1 MNNSGI
7 TSEPISH
14 LSITAILILNAVNTD
29 SSSERRSLKP
39 SKRALNPYFVKYTL
53 LSSFADLTEVVYSME
68 FPPLLFSMPPAVGP
82 RSQFHILLFKD
93 ISLLKVQNA
102 PFNKKFGISFSN
114 NGFGNKPAG
123 STGFSFG
130 QNNNNTNTQPSASG
144 FGFGGSQPNS
154 GTATTGGFG
163 ANQATNTFGSNQ
175 QSSTGGGLF
184 GNKPALGSLGSSS
197 TTASGTTAAGTGLFG
212 QQTAQP
218 QQSTIGGGL
227 FGNKPT
233 TTTGGLF
240 GNSAQNNS
248 TTSGGLFGNKVGS
261 TGSLMGG
268 NSTQNTSNMNAGGLF
283 GAKPQNTTATTGGL
297 FGSKPQ
303 GSTTNG
309 GLFGSGTQNNNTLG
323 GGGLFGQ
330 SQQPQTNTAPGLG
343 NTVST
348 QPSFAW
354 SKPSTG
360 SNLQQQQQQ
369 QIQVPLQQTQAIAQQ
384 QQLSNYPQQIQEQV
398 LKCKES
404 WDPNTTKTKLRAFVY
419 NKVNETEA
427 ILYTKP
433 GHVLQEEWDQ
443 AMEKKPSPQT
453 IPIQI
458 YGFEG
463 LNQRNQVQ
471 TENVAQAR
479 IILNHILEKS
489 TQLQQKHELDTASRI
504 LKAQSRNVEIEKR
517 ILKLGTQLAT
527 LKNRDCHCYCRPIV
541 SKLRRSCLG
550 KTGTFGPLKRTC

>member
-1 MNNSGI
+1 MFGFSG
-7 TSEPISH
+7 
-14 LSITAILILNAVNTD
+14 
-29 SSSERRSLKP
+29 
-39 SKRALNPYFVKYTL
+39 
-53 LSSFADLTEVVYSME
+53 
-68 FPPLLFSMPPAVGP
+68 
-82 RSQFHILLFKD
+82 
-93 ISLLKVQNA
+93 
-102 PFNKKFGISFSN
+102 SN

-144 FGFGGSQPNS
+144 FGFGDSQPNS

-212 QQTAQP
+212 QQTAQS

-433 GHVLQEEWDQ
+433 GQVLQEEWDQ

-527 LKNRDCHCYCRPIV
+527 LKNRGLPLGIAEEKMW
-541 SKLRRSCLG
+541 SQFQTLLQRSEDPAGLG
-550 KTGTFGPLKRTC
+550 KTNELWARLAILKERAKNISSQLDSKLMVFNDDTKNQDSMSKGTGEESNDRFNKIVEILTNQQRGITYLNEVLEKDAAIVKKYKNKT

>member
-1 MNNSGI
+1 MFGFSG
-7 TSEPISH
+7 
-14 LSITAILILNAVNTD
+14 
-29 SSSERRSLKP
+29 
-39 SKRALNPYFVKYTL
+39 
-53 LSSFADLTEVVYSME
+53 
-68 FPPLLFSMPPAVGP
+68 
-82 RSQFHILLFKD
+82 
-93 ISLLKVQNA
+93 
-102 PFNKKFGISFSN
+102 SN

-343 NTVST
+343 NIVST

-369 QIQVPLQQTQAIAQQ
+369 QIQVALQQTQAIAQQ

-527 LKNRDCHCYCRPIV
+527 LKNRGLPLGIAEEKMW
-541 SKLRRSCLG
+541 SQFQTLLQRSEDPAGLG
-550 KTGTFGPLKRTC
+550 KTNELWARLAILKERAKNISSQLDSKLMVFNDDTKNQDGMSKGTGEESNDRINKIVEILTNQQRGITYLNEVLEKDAAIVKKYKNKT

>member
-1 MNNSGI
+1 MFGFSG
-7 TSEPISH
+7 
-14 LSITAILILNAVNTD
+14 
-29 SSSERRSLKP
+29 
-39 SKRALNPYFVKYTL
+39 
-53 LSSFADLTEVVYSME
+53 
-68 FPPLLFSMPPAVGP
+68 
-82 RSQFHILLFKD
+82 
-93 ISLLKVQNA
+93 
-102 PFNKKFGISFSN
+102 SN

-123 STGFSFG
+123 PTGFSFG

-433 GHVLQEEWDQ
+433 VHVLQEEWDQ

-527 LKNRDCHCYCRPIV
+527 LKNRGLPLGIAEEKMW
-541 SKLRRSCLG
+541 SQFQTLLQRSEDPAGLG
-550 KTGTFGPLKRTC
+550 KTNELWARLAILKERAKNISSQLDSKLMVFNDDTKNQDGMSKGTGEESNDRINKIVEILTNQQRGITYLNEVLEKDAAIVKKYKNKT

>member
-1 MNNSGI
+1 MFGFSG
-7 TSEPISH
+7 
-14 LSITAILILNAVNTD
+14 
-29 SSSERRSLKP
+29 
-39 SKRALNPYFVKYTL
+39 
-53 LSSFADLTEVVYSME
+53 
-68 FPPLLFSMPPAVGP
+68 
-82 RSQFHILLFKD
+82 
-93 ISLLKVQNA
+93 
-102 PFNKKFGISFSN
+102 SN

-144 FGFGGSQPNS
+144 FAFGGSQPNS

-248 TTSGGLFGNKVGS
+248 TTSGGLFGNRVGS

-309 GLFGSGTQNNNTLG
+309 GLFGSGAQNNNTLG

-360 SNLQQQQQQ
+360 SNLQQQ

-433 GHVLQEEWDQ
+433 GQVLQEEWDQ

-527 LKNRDCHCYCRPIV
+527 LKNRGLPLGIAEEKMW
-541 SKLRRSCLG
+541 SQFQTLLQRSEDPAGLG
-550 KTGTFGPLKRTC
+550 KTNELWARLAILKERAKNISSQLDSKLMVFNDDTKNQDSMSKGTGEESNDRINKIVEILTNQQRGITYLNEVLEKDAAIVKKYKNKT

>member
-1 MNNSGI
+1 MFG
-7 TSEPISH
+7 
-14 LSITAILILNAVNTD
+14 
-29 SSSERRSLKP
+29 
-39 SKRALNPYFVKYTL
+39 
-53 LSSFADLTEVVYSME
+53 
-68 FPPLLFSMPPAVGP
+68 
-82 RSQFHILLFKD
+82 
-93 ISLLKVQNA
+93 
-102 PFNKKFGISFSN
+102 FNGSN

-184 GNKPALGSLGSSS
+184 GNKPALDSLGSSS

-433 GHVLQEEWDQ
+433 GQVLQEEWDQ

-527 LKNRDCHCYCRPIV
+527 LKNRGLPLGIAEEKMW
-541 SKLRRSCLG
+541 SQFQTLLQRSEDPAGLG
-550 KTGTFGPLKRTC
+550 KTNELWARLAILKERAKNISSQLDSKLMVFNDDTKNQDSMSKGTGEESNDRINKIVEILTNQQRGITYLNEVLEKDAAIVKKYKNKT

>member
-1 MNNSGI
+1 MFGFSG
-7 TSEPISH
+7 
-14 LSITAILILNAVNTD
+14 
-29 SSSERRSLKP
+29 
-39 SKRALNPYFVKYTL
+39 
-53 LSSFADLTEVVYSME
+53 
-68 FPPLLFSMPPAVGP
+68 
-82 RSQFHILLFKD
+82 
-93 ISLLKVQNA
+93 
-102 PFNKKFGISFSN
+102 SN

-240 GNSAQNNS
+240 GNSAKNNS

-369 QIQVPLQQTQAIAQQ
+369 QQIQVPLQQTQAIAQQ

-433 GHVLQEEWDQ
+433 GQVLQEEWDQ

-527 LKNRDCHCYCRPIV
+527 LKNRGLPLGIAEEKMW
-541 SKLRRSCLG
+541 SQFQTLLQRSEDPAGLG
-550 KTGTFGPLKRTC
+550 KTNELWARLAILKERAKNISSQLDSKLMVFNDDTKNQDSMSKGTGEESNDRINKIVEILTNQQRGITYLNEVLEKDAAIVKKYKNKT

>member
-1 MNNSGI
+1 MFGFSG
-7 TSEPISH
+7 
-14 LSITAILILNAVNTD
+14 
-29 SSSERRSLKP
+29 
-39 SKRALNPYFVKYTL
+39 
-53 LSSFADLTEVVYSME
+53 
-68 FPPLLFSMPPAVGP
+68 
-82 RSQFHILLFKD
+82 
-93 ISLLKVQNA
+93 
-102 PFNKKFGISFSN
+102 SN

-240 GNSAQNNS
+240 GNSAKNNS

-360 SNLQQQQQQ
+360 SNLQQQQQQQ

-527 LKNRDCHCYCRPIV
+527 LKNRGLPLGIAEEKMW
-541 SKLRRSCLG
+541 SQFQTLLQRSEDPAGLG
-550 KTGTFGPLKRTC
+550 KTNELWARLAILKERAKNISSQLDSKLMVFNDDTKNQDSMSKGTGEESNDRINKIVEILTNQQRGITYLNEVLEKDAAIVKKYKNKT

>member
-1 MNNSGI
+1 MFG
-7 TSEPISH
+7 
-14 LSITAILILNAVNTD
+14 
-29 SSSERRSLKP
+29 
-39 SKRALNPYFVKYTL
+39 
-53 LSSFADLTEVVYSME
+53 
-68 FPPLLFSMPPAVGP
+68 
-82 RSQFHILLFKD
+82 
-93 ISLLKVQNA
+93 
-102 PFNKKFGISFSN
+102 FNGSN

-240 GNSAQNNS
+240 GNSAKNNS

-369 QIQVPLQQTQAIAQQ
+369 QQIQVPLQQTQAIAQQ

-433 GHVLQEEWDQ
+433 GQVLQEEWDQ

-527 LKNRDCHCYCRPIV
+527 LKNRGLPLGIAEEKMW
-541 SKLRRSCLG
+541 SQFQTLLQRSEDPAGLG
-550 KTGTFGPLKRTC
+550 KTNELWARLAILKERAKNISSQLDSKLMVFNDDTKNQDSMSKGTGEESNDRINKIVEILTNQQRGITYLNEVLEKDAAIVKKYKNKT

>member
-1 MNNSGI
+1 MFGFSG
-7 TSEPISH
+7 
-14 LSITAILILNAVNTD
+14 
-29 SSSERRSLKP
+29 
-39 SKRALNPYFVKYTL
+39 
-53 LSSFADLTEVVYSME
+53 
-68 FPPLLFSMPPAVGP
+68 
-82 RSQFHILLFKD
+82 
-93 ISLLKVQNA
+93 
-102 PFNKKFGISFSN
+102 SN

-233 TTTGGLF
+233 TTTGGLS

-527 LKNRDCHCYCRPIV
+527 LKNRGLPLGIAEEKMW
-541 SKLRRSCLG
+541 SQFQTLLQRSEDPAGLG
-550 KTGTFGPLKRTC
+550 KTNELWARLAILKERAKNISSQLDSKLMVFNDDTKNQDSMSKGTGEESNDRINKIVEILTNQQRGITYLNEVLEKDAAIVKKYKNKT

>member
-1 MNNSGI
+1 MFG
-7 TSEPISH
+7 
-14 LSITAILILNAVNTD
+14 
-29 SSSERRSLKP
+29 
-39 SKRALNPYFVKYTL
+39 
-53 LSSFADLTEVVYSME
+53 
-68 FPPLLFSMPPAVGP
+68 
-82 RSQFHILLFKD
+82 
-93 ISLLKVQNA
+93 
-102 PFNKKFGISFSN
+102 FNGSN

-240 GNSAQNNS
+240 GNSAKNNS

-433 GHVLQEEWDQ
+433 GQVLQEEWDQ

-527 LKNRDCHCYCRPIV
+527 LKNRGLPLGIAEEKMW
-541 SKLRRSCLG
+541 SQFQTLLQRSEDPAGLG
-550 KTGTFGPLKRTC
+550 KTNELWARLAILKERAKNISSQLDSKLMVFNDDTKNQDSMSKGTGEESNDRINKIVEILTNQQRGITYLNEVLEKDAAIVKKYKNKT

>member
-1 MNNSGI
+1 MFGFSG
-7 TSEPISH
+7 
-14 LSITAILILNAVNTD
+14 
-29 SSSERRSLKP
+29 
-39 SKRALNPYFVKYTL
+39 
-53 LSSFADLTEVVYSME
+53 
-68 FPPLLFSMPPAVGP
+68 
-82 RSQFHILLFKD
+82 
-93 ISLLKVQNA
+93 
-102 PFNKKFGISFSN
+102 SN

-283 GAKPQNTTATTGGL
+283 GAKSQNTTATTGGL

-527 LKNRDCHCYCRPIV
+527 LKNRGLPLGIAEEKMW
-541 SKLRRSCLG
+541 SQFQTLLQRSEDPAGLG
-550 KTGTFGPLKRTC
+550 KTNELWARLAILKERAKNISSQLDSKLMVFNDDTKNQDGMSKGTGEESNDRINKIVEILTNQQRGITYLNEVLEKDAAIVKKYKNKT

>member
-1 MNNSGI
+1 MFGFSG
-7 TSEPISH
+7 
-14 LSITAILILNAVNTD
+14 
-29 SSSERRSLKP
+29 
-39 SKRALNPYFVKYTL
+39 
-53 LSSFADLTEVVYSME
+53 
-68 FPPLLFSMPPAVGP
+68 
-82 RSQFHILLFKD
+82 
-93 ISLLKVQNA
+93 
-102 PFNKKFGISFSN
+102 SN

-268 NSTQNTSNMNAGGLF
+268 NGTQNTSNMNAGGLF

-343 NTVST
+343 NAVST

-433 GHVLQEEWDQ
+433 GQVLQEEWDQ

-527 LKNRDCHCYCRPIV
+527 LKNRGLPLGIAEEKMW
-541 SKLRRSCLG
+541 SQFQTLLQRSEDPAGLG
-550 KTGTFGPLKRTC
+550 KTNELWARLAILKERAKNISSQLDSKLMVFNDDTKNQDSMSKGTGEESNDRINKIVEILTNQQRGITYLNEVLEKDAAIVKKYKNKT

>member
-1 MNNSGI
+1 MFGFSG
-7 TSEPISH
+7 
-14 LSITAILILNAVNTD
+14 
-29 SSSERRSLKP
+29 
-39 SKRALNPYFVKYTL
+39 
-53 LSSFADLTEVVYSME
+53 
-68 FPPLLFSMPPAVGP
+68 
-82 RSQFHILLFKD
+82 
-93 ISLLKVQNA
+93 
-102 PFNKKFGISFSN
+102 SN

-240 GNSAQNNS
+240 GNSAKNNS

-309 GLFGSGTQNNNTLG
+309 GLFGSGTQTNNTLG
-323 GGGLFGQ
+323 GGGIFGQ

-527 LKNRDCHCYCRPIV
+527 LKNRGLPLGIAEEKMW
-541 SKLRRSCLG
+541 SQFQTLLQRSEDPAGLG
-550 KTGTFGPLKRTC
+550 KTNELWARLAILKERAKNISSQLDSKLMVFNDDTKNQDSMSKGTGEESNDRINKIVEILTNQQRGITYLNEVLEKDAAIVKKYKNKT

>member
-1 MNNSGI
+1 MFGFSG
-7 TSEPISH
+7 
-14 LSITAILILNAVNTD
+14 
-29 SSSERRSLKP
+29 
-39 SKRALNPYFVKYTL
+39 
-53 LSSFADLTEVVYSME
+53 
-68 FPPLLFSMPPAVGP
+68 
-82 RSQFHILLFKD
+82 
-93 ISLLKVQNA
+93 
-102 PFNKKFGISFSN
+102 SN

-130 QNNNNTNTQPSASG
+130 QNNNNTNAQPSASG

-369 QIQVPLQQTQAIAQQ
+369 QQIQVPLQQTQAIAQQ

-433 GHVLQEEWDQ
+433 GQVLQEEWDQ

-527 LKNRDCHCYCRPIV
+527 LKNRGLPLGIAEEKMW
-541 SKLRRSCLG
+541 SQFQTLLQRSEDPAGLG
-550 KTGTFGPLKRTC
+550 KTNELWARLAILKERAKNISSQLDSKLMVFNDDTKNQDSMSKGTGEESNDRINKIVEILTNQQRGITYLNEVLEKDAAIVKKYKNKT

>member
-1 MNNSGI
+1 MFGFSG
-7 TSEPISH
+7 
-14 LSITAILILNAVNTD
+14 
-29 SSSERRSLKP
+29 
-39 SKRALNPYFVKYTL
+39 
-53 LSSFADLTEVVYSME
+53 
-68 FPPLLFSMPPAVGP
+68 
-82 RSQFHILLFKD
+82 
-93 ISLLKVQNA
+93 
-102 PFNKKFGISFSN
+102 SN

-184 GNKPALGSLGSSS
+184 GNKSALGSLGSSS

-268 NSTQNTSNMNAGGLF
+268 NSTQTTSNMNAGGLF

-527 LKNRDCHCYCRPIV
+527 LKNRGLPLGIAEEEMW
-541 SKLRRSCLG
+541 SQFQTLLQRSEDPAGLG
-550 KTGTFGPLKRTC
+550 KTNELWARLAILKERAKNISSQLDSKLMVFNDDTKNQDSMSKGTGEESNDRINKIVEILTNQQRGITYLNEVLEKDAAIVKKYKNKT

>member
-1 MNNSGI
+1 MFGFSG
-7 TSEPISH
+7 
-14 LSITAILILNAVNTD
+14 
-29 SSSERRSLKP
+29 
-39 SKRALNPYFVKYTL
+39 
-53 LSSFADLTEVVYSME
+53 
-68 FPPLLFSMPPAVGP
+68 
-82 RSQFHILLFKD
+82 
-93 ISLLKVQNA
+93 
-102 PFNKKFGISFSN
+102 SN

-433 GHVLQEEWDQ
+433 GQVLQEEWDQ

-527 LKNRDCHCYCRPIV
+527 LKNRGLPLGIAEEKMW
-541 SKLRRSCLG
+541 SQFQTLLQRSEDPAGLG
-550 KTGTFGPLKRTC
+550 KTNELWARLAILKERAKNISSQLDSKLMVFNDDTKNQDSMSKGTGEESNDRINKIVEILTNQQRGITYLNEVLEKDAAIVKKYKNKT

>member
-1 MNNSGI
+1 MFGFSG
-7 TSEPISH
+7 
-14 LSITAILILNAVNTD
+14 
-29 SSSERRSLKP
+29 
-39 SKRALNPYFVKYTL
+39 
-53 LSSFADLTEVVYSME
+53 
-68 FPPLLFSMPPAVGP
+68 
-82 RSQFHILLFKD
+82 
-93 ISLLKVQNA
+93 
-102 PFNKKFGISFSN
+102 SN

-283 GAKPQNTTATTGGL
+283 GAKHQNTTATTGGL

-369 QIQVPLQQTQAIAQQ
+369 QQIQVPLQQTQAIAQQ

-433 GHVLQEEWDQ
+433 GQVLQEEWDQ

-527 LKNRDCHCYCRPIV
+527 LKNRGLPLGIAEEKMW
-541 SKLRRSCLG
+541 SQFQTLLQRSEDPAGLG
-550 KTGTFGPLKRTC
+550 KTNELWARLAILKERAKNISSQLDSKLMVFNDDTKNQDSMSKGTGEESNDRINKIVEILTNQQRGITYLNEVLEKDAAIVKKYKNKT

>member
-1 MNNSGI
+1 
-7 TSEPISH
+7 
-14 LSITAILILNAVNTD
+14 
-29 SSSERRSLKP
+29 
-39 SKRALNPYFVKYTL
+39 
-53 LSSFADLTEVVYSME
+53 
-68 FPPLLFSMPPAVGP
+68 
-82 RSQFHILLFKD
+82 
-93 ISLLKVQNA
+93 
-102 PFNKKFGISFSN
+102 
-114 NGFGNKPAG
+114 
-123 STGFSFG
+123 
-130 QNNNNTNTQPSASG
+130 
-144 FGFGGSQPNS
+144 
-154 GTATTGGFG
+154 
-163 ANQATNTFGSNQ
+163 
-175 QSSTGGGLF
+175 
-184 GNKPALGSLGSSS
+184 
-197 TTASGTTAAGTGLFG
+197 
-212 QQTAQP
+212 
-218 QQSTIGGGL
+218 
-227 FGNKPT
+227 
-233 TTTGGLF
+233 
-240 GNSAQNNS
+240 
-248 TTSGGLFGNKVGS
+248 
-261 TGSLMGG
+261 MGG
-268 NSTQNTSNMNAGGLF
+268 NGTQNTSNMNAGGLF

-433 GHVLQEEWDQ
+433 GQVLQEEWDQ

-527 LKNRDCHCYCRPIV
+527 LKNRGLPLGIAEEKMW
-541 SKLRRSCLG
+541 SQFQTLLQRSEDPAGLG
-550 KTGTFGPLKRTC
+550 KTNELWARLAILKERAKNISSQLDSKLMVFNDDTKNQDSMSKGTGEESNDRINKIVEILTNQQRGITYLNEVLEKDGAIVKKYKNKT

>member
-1 MNNSGI
+1 MFGFSG
-7 TSEPISH
+7 
-14 LSITAILILNAVNTD
+14 
-29 SSSERRSLKP
+29 
-39 SKRALNPYFVKYTL
+39 
-53 LSSFADLTEVVYSME
+53 
-68 FPPLLFSMPPAVGP
+68 
-82 RSQFHILLFKD
+82 
-93 ISLLKVQNA
+93 
-102 PFNKKFGISFSN
+102 SN

-240 GNSAQNNS
+240 GNSAKNNS

-463 LNQRNQVQ
+463 FNQRNQVQ

-527 LKNRDCHCYCRPIV
+527 LKNRGLPLGIAEEKMW
-541 SKLRRSCLG
+541 SQFQTLLQRSEDPAGLG
-550 KTGTFGPLKRTC
+550 KTNELWARLAILKERAKNISSQLDSKLMVFNDDTKNQDSMSKGTGEESNDRINKIVEILTNQQRGITYLNEVLEKDAAIVKKYKNKT

>member
-1 MNNSGI
+1 MFGFSG
-7 TSEPISH
+7 
-14 LSITAILILNAVNTD
+14 
-29 SSSERRSLKP
+29 
-39 SKRALNPYFVKYTL
+39 
-53 LSSFADLTEVVYSME
+53 
-68 FPPLLFSMPPAVGP
+68 
-82 RSQFHILLFKD
+82 
-93 ISLLKVQNA
+93 
-102 PFNKKFGISFSN
+102 SN

-163 ANQATNTFGSNQ
+163 ANQATNTFGSNP

-268 NSTQNTSNMNAGGLF
+268 NSTQNTSNMNASGLF

-369 QIQVPLQQTQAIAQQ
+369 QQIQVPLQQTQAIAQQ

-433 GHVLQEEWDQ
+433 GQVLQEEWDQ

-527 LKNRDCHCYCRPIV
+527 LKNRGLPLGIAEEKMW
-541 SKLRRSCLG
+541 SQFQTLLQRSEDPAGLG
-550 KTGTFGPLKRTC
+550 KTNELWARLAILKERAKNISSQLDSKLMVFNDDTKNQDSMSKGTGEESNDRINKIVEILTNQQRGITYLNEVLEKDAAIVKKYKNKT

>member
-1 MNNSGI
+1 MFG
-7 TSEPISH
+7 
-14 LSITAILILNAVNTD
+14 
-29 SSSERRSLKP
+29 
-39 SKRALNPYFVKYTL
+39 
-53 LSSFADLTEVVYSME
+53 
-68 FPPLLFSMPPAVGP
+68 
-82 RSQFHILLFKD
+82 
-93 ISLLKVQNA
+93 
-102 PFNKKFGISFSN
+102 FNGSN

-527 LKNRDCHCYCRPIV
+527 LKNRGLPLGIAEEKMW
-541 SKLRRSCLG
+541 SQFQTLLQRSEDPAGLG
-550 KTGTFGPLKRTC
+550 KTNELWARLAILKERAKNISSQLDSKLMVFNDDTKNQDSMSKGTGEESNDRINKIVEILTNQQRGITYLNEVLEKDAAIVKKYKNKT

>member
-1 MNNSGI
+1 M
-7 TSEPISH
+7 
-14 LSITAILILNAVNTD
+14 
-29 SSSERRSLKP
+29 
-39 SKRALNPYFVKYTL
+39 
-53 LSSFADLTEVVYSME
+53 
-68 FPPLLFSMPPAVGP
+68 
-82 RSQFHILLFKD
+82 
-93 ISLLKVQNA
+93 
-102 PFNKKFGISFSN
+102 FGFGGSN

-130 QNNNNTNTQPSASG
+130 QNNNTNTQPSGSG
-144 FGFGGSQPNS
+144 FSFGGSQPNS
-154 GTATTGGFG
+154 GATATSGFG
-163 ANQATNTFGSNQ
+163 ANQTTNTFGSNQ
-175 QSSTGGGLF
+175 QNSTGGGLF

-197 TTASGTTAAGTGLFG
+197 TNASGTTATGTGLFG

-218 QQSTIGGGL
+218 QQSTTGGGL
-227 FGNKPT
+227 FGSKPT

-240 GNSAQNNS
+240 GSTAQNNS
-248 TTSGGLFGNKVGS
+248 TTGGGLFGNKIGS
-261 TGSLMGG
+261 TGSLMGST
-268 NSTQNTSNMNAGGLF
+268 STQNTSNMNGGGLF
-283 GAKPQNTTATTGGL
+283 GAKPQNTTPATGGL

-303 GSTTNG
+303 GPTASG
-309 GLFGSGTQNNNTLG
+309 GMFGSGTQNNNTLG

-330 SQQPQTNTAPGLG
+330 SQQPQTSTMPGFG

-369 QIQVPLQQTQAIAQQ
+369 QQFQVPLQQTQAIAQQQ

-433 GHVLQEEWDQ
+433 GQVLQEEWDQ

-517 ILKLGTQLAT
+517 ILKLGTQLAI
-527 LKNRDCHCYCRPIV
+527 LKNRGLPLGIAEEKMW
-541 SKLRRSCLG
+541 SQFQTLLQRSEDPAGLG
-550 KTGTFGPLKRTC
+550 KTNELWARLAILKERAKNISSQLDSKLMVFNDDAKNQDSMSQGTGEESNDRINKIVEILTNQQRGITYLNEVLEKDAVIVKEYKNKT

>member
-1 MNNSGI
+1 MFGFSG
-7 TSEPISH
+7 
-14 LSITAILILNAVNTD
+14 
-29 SSSERRSLKP
+29 
-39 SKRALNPYFVKYTL
+39 
-53 LSSFADLTEVVYSME
+53 
-68 FPPLLFSMPPAVGP
+68 
-82 RSQFHILLFKD
+82 
-93 ISLLKVQNA
+93 
-102 PFNKKFGISFSN
+102 SN

-123 STGFSFG
+123 PTGFSFG

-433 GHVLQEEWDQ
+433 VHVLQEEWDQ

-527 LKNRDCHCYCRPIV
+527 LKNRGLPLGIAEEKMW
-541 SKLRRSCLG
+541 SQFQTLLQRSEDPAGLG
-550 KTGTFGPLKRTC
+550 KTNELWARLAILKERAKNISSQLDSELMVFNDDTKNQDGMSKGTGEESNDRINKIVEILTNQQRGITYLNEVLEKDAAIVKKYKNKT

>member
-1 MNNSGI
+1 MFGFSG
-7 TSEPISH
+7 
-14 LSITAILILNAVNTD
+14 
-29 SSSERRSLKP
+29 
-39 SKRALNPYFVKYTL
+39 
-53 LSSFADLTEVVYSME
+53 
-68 FPPLLFSMPPAVGP
+68 
-82 RSQFHILLFKD
+82 
-93 ISLLKVQNA
+93 
-102 PFNKKFGISFSN
+102 SN

-433 GHVLQEEWDQ
+433 GQVLQEEWDQ

-527 LKNRDCHCYCRPIV
+527 LKNRGLPLGIAEEKMW
-541 SKLRRSCLG
+541 SQFQTLLQRSEDPAGLG
-550 KTGTFGPLKRTC
+550 KTNELWARLAILKERAKNISSQLDSKLMVFNDDTKNQDSMSKGTGEESNDRINKIVEILTNQQRGITYLNEVLEKDATIVKKYKNKT

>member
-1 MNNSGI
+1 MFGFSG
-7 TSEPISH
+7 
-14 LSITAILILNAVNTD
+14 
-29 SSSERRSLKP
+29 
-39 SKRALNPYFVKYTL
+39 
-53 LSSFADLTEVVYSME
+53 
-68 FPPLLFSMPPAVGP
+68 
-82 RSQFHILLFKD
+82 
-93 ISLLKVQNA
+93 
-102 PFNKKFGISFSN
+102 SN
-114 NGFGNKPAG
+114 NGFRNKPAG

-197 TTASGTTAAGTGLFG
+197 TTASGTTAAGAGLFG

-433 GHVLQEEWDQ
+433 GQVLQEEWDQ

-527 LKNRDCHCYCRPIV
+527 LKNRGLPLGIAEEKMW
-541 SKLRRSCLG
+541 SQFQTLLQRSEDPAGLG
-550 KTGTFGPLKRTC
+550 KTNELWARLAILKERAKNISSQLDSKLMVFNDDTKNQDSMSKGTGEESNDRINKIVEILTNQQRGITYLNEVLEKDAAIVKKYKNKT

>member
-1 MNNSGI
+1 MFGFSG
-7 TSEPISH
+7 
-14 LSITAILILNAVNTD
+14 
-29 SSSERRSLKP
+29 
-39 SKRALNPYFVKYTL
+39 
-53 LSSFADLTEVVYSME
+53 
-68 FPPLLFSMPPAVGP
+68 
-82 RSQFHILLFKD
+82 
-93 ISLLKVQNA
+93 
-102 PFNKKFGISFSN
+102 SN

-123 STGFSFG
+123 PTGFSFG

-527 LKNRDCHCYCRPIV
+527 LKNRGLPLGIAEEKMW
-541 SKLRRSCLG
+541 SQFQTLLQRSEDPAGLG
-550 KTGTFGPLKRTC
+550 KTNELWARLAILKERAKNISSQLDSKLMVFNDDTKNQDSMSKGTGEESNDRINKIVEILTNQQRGITYLNEVLEKDAAIVKKYKNKT

>member
-1 MNNSGI
+1 MFGFSG
-7 TSEPISH
+7 
-14 LSITAILILNAVNTD
+14 
-29 SSSERRSLKP
+29 
-39 SKRALNPYFVKYTL
+39 
-53 LSSFADLTEVVYSME
+53 
-68 FPPLLFSMPPAVGP
+68 
-82 RSQFHILLFKD
+82 
-93 ISLLKVQNA
+93 
-102 PFNKKFGISFSN
+102 SN

-268 NSTQNTSNMNAGGLF
+268 NGTQNTSNMNAGGLF

-369 QIQVPLQQTQAIAQQ
+369 QQIQVPLQQTQAIAQQ

-433 GHVLQEEWDQ
+433 GQVLQEEWDQ

-527 LKNRDCHCYCRPIV
+527 LKNRGLPLGIAEEKMW
-541 SKLRRSCLG
+541 SQFQTLLQRSEDPAGLG
-550 KTGTFGPLKRTC
+550 KTNELWARLAILKERAKNISSQLDSKLMVFNDDTKNQDSMSKGTGEESNDRINKIVEILTNQQRGITYLNEVLEKDAAIVKKYKNKT

>member
-1 MNNSGI
+1 MFGFSG
-7 TSEPISH
+7 
-14 LSITAILILNAVNTD
+14 
-29 SSSERRSLKP
+29 
-39 SKRALNPYFVKYTL
+39 
-53 LSSFADLTEVVYSME
+53 
-68 FPPLLFSMPPAVGP
+68 
-82 RSQFHILLFKD
+82 
-93 ISLLKVQNA
+93 
-102 PFNKKFGISFSN
+102 SN

-303 GSTTNG
+303 GLTTNG

-343 NTVST
+343 NIVST

-527 LKNRDCHCYCRPIV
+527 LKNRGLPLGIAEEKMW
-541 SKLRRSCLG
+541 SQFQTLLQRSEDPAGLG
-550 KTGTFGPLKRTC
+550 KTNELWARLAILKERAKNISSQLDRKLMVFNDDTKNQDSMSKGTGEESNDRINKIVEILTNQQRGITYLNEVLEKDAAIVKKYKNKT

>member
-1 MNNSGI
+1 MFGFSG
-7 TSEPISH
+7 
-14 LSITAILILNAVNTD
+14 
-29 SSSERRSLKP
+29 
-39 SKRALNPYFVKYTL
+39 
-53 LSSFADLTEVVYSME
+53 
-68 FPPLLFSMPPAVGP
+68 
-82 RSQFHILLFKD
+82 
-93 ISLLKVQNA
+93 
-102 PFNKKFGISFSN
+102 SN

-309 GLFGSGTQNNNTLG
+309 GLFGSGTQNNNTLRG
-323 GGGLFGQ
+323 
-330 SQQPQTNTAPGLG
+330 
-343 NTVST
+343 
-348 QPSFAW
+348 
-354 SKPSTG
+354 
-360 SNLQQQQQQ
+360 
-369 QIQVPLQQTQAIAQQ
+369 
-384 QQLSNYPQQIQEQV
+384 
-398 LKCKES
+398 
-404 WDPNTTKTKLRAFVY
+404 RAFVY

-527 LKNRDCHCYCRPIV
+527 LKNRGLPLGIAEEKMW
-541 SKLRRSCLG
+541 SQFQTLLQRSEDPAGLG
-550 KTGTFGPLKRTC
+550 KTNELWARLAILKERAKNISSQLDSKLMVFNDDTKNQDSMSKGTGEESNDRINKIVEILTNQQRGITYLNEVLEKDAAIVKKYKNKT

>member
-1 MNNSGI
+1 MFGFSG
-7 TSEPISH
+7 
-14 LSITAILILNAVNTD
+14 
-29 SSSERRSLKP
+29 
-39 SKRALNPYFVKYTL
+39 
-53 LSSFADLTEVVYSME
+53 
-68 FPPLLFSMPPAVGP
+68 
-82 RSQFHILLFKD
+82 
-93 ISLLKVQNA
+93 
-102 PFNKKFGISFSN
+102 SN

-369 QIQVPLQQTQAIAQQ
+369 QQIQVPFQQTQAIAQQ

-433 GHVLQEEWDQ
+433 GQVLQEEWDQ

-527 LKNRDCHCYCRPIV
+527 LKNRGLPLGIAEEKMW
-541 SKLRRSCLG
+541 SQFQTLLQRSEDPAGLG
-550 KTGTFGPLKRTC
+550 KTNELWARLAILKERAKNISSQLDSKLMVFNDDTKNQDSMSKGTGEESNDRINKIVEILTNQQRGITYLNEVLEKDAAIVKKYKNKT

>member
-1 MNNSGI
+1 MFG
-7 TSEPISH
+7 
-14 LSITAILILNAVNTD
+14 
-29 SSSERRSLKP
+29 
-39 SKRALNPYFVKYTL
+39 
-53 LSSFADLTEVVYSME
+53 
-68 FPPLLFSMPPAVGP
+68 
-82 RSQFHILLFKD
+82 
-93 ISLLKVQNA
+93 
-102 PFNKKFGISFSN
+102 FNGSN

-240 GNSAQNNS
+240 GNSAKNNS

-527 LKNRDCHCYCRPIV
+527 LKNRGLPLGIAEEKMW
-541 SKLRRSCLG
+541 SQFQTLLQRSEDPAGLG
-550 KTGTFGPLKRTC
+550 KTNELWARLAILKERAKNISSQLDSKLMVFNDDTKNQDSMSKGTGEESNDRINKIVEILTNQQRGITYLNEVLEKDAAIVKKYKNKT

>member
-1 MNNSGI
+1 MFGFSG
-7 TSEPISH
+7 
-14 LSITAILILNAVNTD
+14 
-29 SSSERRSLKP
+29 
-39 SKRALNPYFVKYTL
+39 
-53 LSSFADLTEVVYSME
+53 
-68 FPPLLFSMPPAVGP
+68 
-82 RSQFHILLFKD
+82 
-93 ISLLKVQNA
+93 
-102 PFNKKFGISFSN
+102 SN

-268 NSTQNTSNMNAGGLF
+268 TSTQNTSNMNAGGLF
-283 GAKPQNTTATTGGL
+283 GAKHQNTTATTGGL

-369 QIQVPLQQTQAIAQQ
+369 QQIQVPLQQTQAIAQQ

-433 GHVLQEEWDQ
+433 GQVLQEEWDQ

-527 LKNRDCHCYCRPIV
+527 LKNRGLPLGIAEEKMW
-541 SKLRRSCLG
+541 SQFQTLLQRSEDPAGLG
-550 KTGTFGPLKRTC
+550 KTNELWARLAILKERAKNISSQLDSKLMVFNDDTKNQDSMSKGTGEESNDRINKIVEILTNQQRGITYLNEVLEKDAAIVKKYKNKT

>member
-1 MNNSGI
+1 MFGFSG
-7 TSEPISH
+7 
-14 LSITAILILNAVNTD
+14 
-29 SSSERRSLKP
+29 
-39 SKRALNPYFVKYTL
+39 
-53 LSSFADLTEVVYSME
+53 
-68 FPPLLFSMPPAVGP
+68 
-82 RSQFHILLFKD
+82 
-93 ISLLKVQNA
+93 
-102 PFNKKFGISFSN
+102 SN

-163 ANQATNTFGSNQ
+163 ANQATNTFESNQ

-433 GHVLQEEWDQ
+433 GQVLQEEWDQ

-527 LKNRDCHCYCRPIV
+527 LKNRGLPLGIAEEKMW
-541 SKLRRSCLG
+541 SQFQTLLQRSEDPAGLG
-550 KTGTFGPLKRTC
+550 KTNELWARLAILKERAKNISSQLDSKLMVFNDDTKNQDSMSKGTGEESNDRINKIVEILTNQQRGITYLNEVLEKDAAIVKKYKNKT

>member
-1 MNNSGI
+1 MFGFSG
-7 TSEPISH
+7 
-14 LSITAILILNAVNTD
+14 
-29 SSSERRSLKP
+29 
-39 SKRALNPYFVKYTL
+39 
-53 LSSFADLTEVVYSME
+53 
-68 FPPLLFSMPPAVGP
+68 
-82 RSQFHILLFKD
+82 
-93 ISLLKVQNA
+93 
-102 PFNKKFGISFSN
+102 SN

-184 GNKPALGSLGSSS
+184 GNRPALGSLGSSS

-240 GNSAQNNS
+240 GNSAKNNS

-527 LKNRDCHCYCRPIV
+527 LKNRGLPLGIAEEKMW
-541 SKLRRSCLG
+541 SQFQTLLQRSEDPAGLG
-550 KTGTFGPLKRTC
+550 KTNELWARLAILKERAKNISSQLDSKLMVFNDDTKNQDSMSKGTGEESNDRINKIVEILTNQQRGITYLNEVLEKDAAIVKKYKNKT

>member
-1 MNNSGI
+1 MFGFSG
-7 TSEPISH
+7 
-14 LSITAILILNAVNTD
+14 
-29 SSSERRSLKP
+29 
-39 SKRALNPYFVKYTL
+39 
-53 LSSFADLTEVVYSME
+53 
-68 FPPLLFSMPPAVGP
+68 
-82 RSQFHILLFKD
+82 
-93 ISLLKVQNA
+93 
-102 PFNKKFGISFSN
+102 SN

-144 FGFGGSQPNS
+144 FGFGSSQPNS

-433 GHVLQEEWDQ
+433 GQVLQEEWDQ

-527 LKNRDCHCYCRPIV
+527 LKNRGLPLGIAEEKMW
-541 SKLRRSCLG
+541 SQFQTLLQRSEDPAGLG
-550 KTGTFGPLKRTC
+550 KTNELWARLAILKERAKNISSQLDSKLMVFNDDTKNQDSMSKGTGEESNDRINKIVEILTNQQRGITYLNEVLEKDAAIVKKYKNKT

>member
-1 MNNSGI
+1 MFGFSG
-7 TSEPISH
+7 
-14 LSITAILILNAVNTD
+14 
-29 SSSERRSLKP
+29 
-39 SKRALNPYFVKYTL
+39 
-53 LSSFADLTEVVYSME
+53 
-68 FPPLLFSMPPAVGP
+68 
-82 RSQFHILLFKD
+82 
-93 ISLLKVQNA
+93 
-102 PFNKKFGISFSN
+102 SN

-369 QIQVPLQQTQAIAQQ
+369 QQIQVPLQQTQAIAQQ

-527 LKNRDCHCYCRPIV
+527 LKNRGLPLGIAEEKMW
-541 SKLRRSCLG
+541 SQFQTLLQRSEDPAGLG
-550 KTGTFGPLKRTC
+550 KTNELWARLAILKERAKNISSQLDSELMVFNDDTKNQDGMSKGTGEESNDRINKIVEILTNQQRGITYLNEVLEKDAAIVKKYKNKT

>member
-1 MNNSGI
+1 MFGFSG
-7 TSEPISH
+7 
-14 LSITAILILNAVNTD
+14 
-29 SSSERRSLKP
+29 
-39 SKRALNPYFVKYTL
+39 
-53 LSSFADLTEVVYSME
+53 
-68 FPPLLFSMPPAVGP
+68 
-82 RSQFHILLFKD
+82 
-93 ISLLKVQNA
+93 
-102 PFNKKFGISFSN
+102 SN

-369 QIQVPLQQTQAIAQQ
+369 QQIQVPLQQTQAIAQQ

-433 GHVLQEEWDQ
+433 GQVLQEEWDQ

-527 LKNRDCHCYCRPIV
+527 LKNRGLPLGIAEEKMW
-541 SKLRRSCLG
+541 SQFQTLLQRSEDPAGLG
-550 KTGTFGPLKRTC
+550 KTNELWARLAILKERAKNISSQLDSKLMVFNDDTKNQDSMSKGTGEESNDRINKIVEILTNQQRGITYLNEVLEKDAAIVKKYKNKT

>member
-1 MNNSGI
+1 MFGFSG
-7 TSEPISH
+7 
-14 LSITAILILNAVNTD
+14 
-29 SSSERRSLKP
+29 
-39 SKRALNPYFVKYTL
+39 
-53 LSSFADLTEVVYSME
+53 
-68 FPPLLFSMPPAVGP
+68 
-82 RSQFHILLFKD
+82 
-93 ISLLKVQNA
+93 
-102 PFNKKFGISFSN
+102 SN

-240 GNSAQNNS
+240 GNSAKNNS

-323 GGGLFGQ
+323 GGGIFGQ

-527 LKNRDCHCYCRPIV
+527 LKNRGLPLGIAEEKMW
-541 SKLRRSCLG
+541 SQFQTLLQRSEDPAGLG
-550 KTGTFGPLKRTC
+550 KTNELWARLAILKERAKNISSQLDSKLMVFNDDTKNQDSMSKGTGEESNDRINKIVEILTNQQRGITYLNEVLEKDAAIVKKYKNKT

>member
-1 MNNSGI
+1 MFGFSG
-7 TSEPISH
+7 
-14 LSITAILILNAVNTD
+14 
-29 SSSERRSLKP
+29 
-39 SKRALNPYFVKYTL
+39 
-53 LSSFADLTEVVYSME
+53 
-68 FPPLLFSMPPAVGP
+68 
-82 RSQFHILLFKD
+82 
-93 ISLLKVQNA
+93 
-102 PFNKKFGISFSN
+102 SN

-163 ANQATNTFGSNQ
+163 ANQATNTFESNQ

-369 QIQVPLQQTQAIAQQ
+369 QQIQVPLQQTQAIAQQ

-527 LKNRDCHCYCRPIV
+527 LKNRGLPLGIAEEKMW
-541 SKLRRSCLG
+541 SQFQTLLQRSEDPAGLG
-550 KTGTFGPLKRTC
+550 KTNELWARLAILKERAKNISSQLDSKLMVFNDDTKNQDSMSKGTGEESNDRINKIVEILTNQQRGITYLNEVLEKDAAIVKKYKNKT